1 MSRFALHPAT
11 RLIAW
16 IALLIAVQWLSGVVL
31 GAALALAC
39 LAGKPI
45 VRRGMKL
52 IWRTRWLLASLFVI
66 LAWGTAGDPLW
77 PSDHVPTYE
86 GLAQAWMHIG
96 RLLLVLM
103 AVAAFLETMSLP
115 DLLTATHATL
125 APLRR
130 IGFDPDR
137 GVVRLMLALRYAENL
152 PRPRDWTV
160 LLDDSSTVDCGTVDI
175 HSQPLGWNDAVVL
188 AAIMAAGVL
197 ALWNGEVF

>member
-16 IALLIAVQWLSGVVL
+16 IALLIAVQLLSGVVL
-31 GAALALAC
+31 GAALVLAC
-39 LAGKPI
+39 LAGRRI

-52 IWRTRWLLASLFVI
+52 LWRTRWLLASLFVI

-77 PSDHVPTYE
+77 PSDHAPTYE

-115 DLLTATHATL
+115 DLLTATHAAL

-130 IGFDPDR
+130 VGFDPDR
-137 GVVRLMLALRYAENL
+137 GVVRLMLALRYAEDL

-160 LLDDSSTVDCGTVDI
+160 LLDDSVTVDCGSVDI
-175 HSQPLGWNDAVVL
+175 HSQRLGGWDAVVL
-188 AAIMAAGVL
+188 AAIVL
-197 ALWNGEVF
+197 AGGLAVISGGSF